1 MNYPKYLIIFL
12 FFSLFCINDSFAQGL
27 ELTEQEKNWLNKH
40 PVIRIAFD
48 KNSPPFEWQDENGI
62 YQGISVE
69 MMQLIEQ
76 QLKIKFKQVE
86 GKNWSQLL
94 EDFKAGKIDV
104 KPAIAENK
112 KRQAFM
118 LFTKTHISIPGVIIS
133 SREYDGINELK
144 GKKVGVVRDY
154 IWDDLVTQYDDE
166 IQIVRVETTE
176 IGIELAALGGI
187 DAMVSDLASV
197 SYIINKGAINNL
209 QIVPV
214 NSSQRQRLKLA
225 TGIRKDWPEFQTI
238 LQKAFESL
246 DQNETKRI
254 YDKWI
259 KLKKVSFW
267 QSSQFRTITL
277 LISLIIIIIFTTI
290 VIWNRS
296 LKLQVARRSKALEKA
311 HAQLIH
317 AEKME
322 SIGRLSAGV
331 AHEVKNPL
339 AILQMSVDYLKGEDN
354 DETVTTILDDMD
366 DAIIRAD
373 KVIKGLL
380 DFSREKELQVT
391 QGNIN
396 EVIEKSIGLIAHEL
410 KQRNIQFRTALDN
423 NLPELAMDRNRLQQ
437 VFINLLMNAAQAISS
452 ADENRNS
459 ETKSDEKNKAEIIV
473 SSGLSKITDP
483 QLIESSEG
491 QFSLGQEVIVIEI
504 LDTGC
509 GLDIKNE
516 KNVFEP
522 FFTTKP
528 VGEGTGLGLSV
539 SKTIIGL
546 HHGMITMKNRTDNA
560 QKGVAVKIYFSI
572 KGEQ

>member
-12 FFSLFCINDSFAQGL
+12 FISLFCINDSFAQAQGL
-27 ELTEQEKNWLNKH
+27 ELTEQEKNWLSKH

-176 IGIELAALGGI
+176 IGIELAVLGGI

-246 DQNETKRI
+246 DPDETKRI

-277 LISLIIIIIFTTI
+277 LISLIIIIIITTI

-296 LKLQVARRSKALEKA
+296 LKSQVSRRTKALEKA
-311 HAQLIH
+311 HTQLIH

-354 DETVTTILDDMD
+354 DETISTILDDME

-380 DFSREKELQVT
+380 DFSREKELQVI

-396 EVIEKSIGLIAHEL
+396 EVIEKSLGLIAHEL
-410 KQRNIQFRTALDN
+410 KQRNIQLHTTLDN

-452 ADENRNS
+452 
-459 ETKSDEKNKAEIIV
+459 SDEKNKAEIIV
-473 SSGLSKITDP
+473 SSSLSRITDP
-483 QLIESSEG
+483 QLIESSEA

-516 KNVFEP
+516 QNVFEP

-560 QKGVAVKIYFSI
+560 QKGVTVKIYFSI
-572 KGEQ
+572 KGEQGT